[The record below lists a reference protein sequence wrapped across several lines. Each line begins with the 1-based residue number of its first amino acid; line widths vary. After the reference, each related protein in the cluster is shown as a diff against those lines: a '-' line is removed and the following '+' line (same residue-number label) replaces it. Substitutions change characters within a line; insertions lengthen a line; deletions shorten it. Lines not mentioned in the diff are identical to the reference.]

1 MHIDNDVFG
10 LAIND
15 YYTYNQVNVRVIVH
29 TNDFDDD
36 EIPVAYLFRTYPE
49 MPKLEQI
56 ALQMVRGK
64 VLEIGCGAGSHALY
78 LQEKKIDVTPIDISP
93 LAIEIAK
100 KRGLK
105 KAKCIN
111 YYDLDNAQTFDT
123 LLLLMNGIGIA
134 GKIERLHLFFEKA
147 KQLLKP
153 NGQVILDSSD
163 LIYLFE
169 DDEITGTETYY
180 GEMNYTI
187 SYKQFKSEA
196 FDWLYIDYN
205 SLEVLAEMNGFKSTL
220 IKKGSH
226 FDYLATL
233 ELI

>member
-1 MHIDNDVFG
+1 MHKDKDVFG
-10 LAIND
+10 EAIKD
-15 YYTYNQVNVRVIVH
+15 YFLSNKVEAKVIVH
-29 TNDFDDD
+29 TDDFEDD
-36 EIPVAYLFRTYPE
+36 EIPVDYLFRTYPE
-49 MPKLEQI
+49 MPKIEQM

-78 LQEKKIDVTPIDISP
+78 LKERKIDVTPIDISP

-100 KRGLK
+100 KRGLN

-111 YYDLDNAQTFDT
+111 YYDIESTQKFDT

-134 GKIERLHLFFEKA
+134 GKINRLHLFFEKA
-147 KQLLKP
+147 KQLLHS
-153 NGQVILDSSD
+153 NGQIILDSSD
-163 LIYLFE
+163 LIYLFDE
-169 DDEITGTETYY
+169 DEITGTETYY
-180 GEMNYTI
+180 GEMSYTI
-187 SYKQFKSEA
+187 SYKNYKSA
-196 FDWLYIDYN
+196 PFDWLYIDYN

-226 FDYLATL
+226 FDYLAQL